1 MLKVENLSFSYDH
14 HLVLDDINFEIDKG
28 SIVGILGLSGSGK
41 TTLLKILS
49 GLLIPKKGKVS
60 IDNEA
65 TFTNE
70 KPSKALTQDLGVVF
84 QQFNLF
90 MHLTVVDNLALA
102 LRLRTKQSKSDCRTK
117 SLELLDSFGLKDQA
131 DKFPNQCS
139 GGQQQRI
146 AIARAL
152 ILNPKLLLIDE
163 PTSSLDKENTRILVN
178 LLKDLHKKGLTI
190 VLITHDLPFAKSMC
204 ERVVELKEGKI
215 IIDQNASEYFKLGS

>member
-1 MLKVENLSFSYDH
+1 MLKVQNLNYAYDH
-14 HLVLDDINFEIDKG
+14 HQVLKNIHFEIEEG

-49 GLLIPKKGKVS
+49 GLIIPKQGEVTIYDEPTFENGKVS
-60 IDNEA
+60 KIL
-65 TFTNE
+65 
-70 KPSKALTQDLGVVF
+70 SQDMGVVF

-90 MHLTVVDNLALA
+90 MHMSVVDNLALP
-102 LRLRTKQSKSDCRTK
+102 LRLRTKQSKTVCRQK
-117 SLELLDSFGLKDQA
+117 AIELLESLGLKDQE

-163 PTSSLDKENTRILVN
+163 PTSSLDKENTQILID
-178 LLKDLHKKGLTI
+178 LLKNLHKQGLTI
-190 VLITHDLPFAKSMC
+190 VLITHDLIFAKAMC
-204 ERVVELKEGKI
+204 ERVVELKNGQI
-215 IIDQNASEYFKLGS
+215 HLDQKAVDYFK

>member
-1 MLKVENLSFSYDH
+1 MLKVQNLNYAYDH
-14 HLVLDDINFEIDKG
+14 HQVLKNIHFEIEEG

-49 GLLIPKKGKVS
+49 GLIIPKQGEVTIYDEPTFENGKVS
-60 IDNEA
+60 KIL
-65 TFTNE
+65 
-70 KPSKALTQDLGVVF
+70 SQDMGVVF

-90 MHLTVVDNLALA
+90 MHMSVVDNLALP
-102 LRLRTKQSKSDCRTK
+102 LRLRTKQSKTVCRQK
-117 SLELLDSFGLKDQA
+117 AIELLESLGLKDQE

-163 PTSSLDKENTRILVN
+163 PTSSLDKENTQILID
-178 LLKDLHKKGLTI
+178 LLKNLHKQGLTI
-190 VLITHDLPFAKSMC
+190 VLITHDLAFAQAMC
-204 ERVVELKEGKI
+204 ERVVELKNGQI
-215 IIDQNASEYFKLGS
+215 HLDQKAVDYFK

>member
-1 MLKVENLSFSYDH
+1 MLKVQNLSFSYDH
-14 HLVLDDINFEIDKG
+14 ALVLNDIHFEIEKG

-49 GLLIPKKGKVS
+49 GLLIPKQGQVT
-60 IDNEA
+60 IDNEP
-65 TFTNE
+65 TFIDD

-90 MHLTVVDNLALA
+90 MHLTVVDNLALP
-102 LRLRTKQSKSDCRTK
+102 LRLRTKLSKASCRQK
-117 SLELLDSFGLKDQA
+117 AIELLDSFGLKDQA

-163 PTSSLDKENTRILVN
+163 PTSSLDKENTKILIH
-178 LLKDLHKKGLTI
+178 LLKNLHQKGLTI
-190 VLITHDLPFAKSMC
+190 VLITHDLHFAKAMC

-215 IIDQNASEYFKLGS
+215 YLDQDASVYFK

>member
-1 MLKVENLSFSYDH
+1 MLKVQNLNYAYDH
-14 HLVLDDINFEIDKG
+14 HQVLKNIHFEIEEG

-49 GLLIPKKGKVS
+49 GLIIPKQGEVTIYDEPTFENGKVS
-60 IDNEA
+60 KIL
-65 TFTNE
+65 
-70 KPSKALTQDLGVVF
+70 SQDMGVVF

-90 MHLTVVDNLALA
+90 MHMSVVDNLALP
-102 LRLRTKQSKSDCRTK
+102 LRLRTKQSKTVCRQK
-117 SLELLDSFGLKDQA
+117 AIELLESLGLKDQE

-163 PTSSLDKENTRILVN
+163 PTSSLDKENTQILID
-178 LLKDLHKKGLTI
+178 LLKNLHKQGLTI
-190 VLITHDLPFAKSMC
+190 VLITHDLAFAKAMC
-204 ERVVELKEGKI
+204 ERVVELKNGQI
-215 IIDQNASEYFKLGS
+215 HLDQKAVDYFK